1 MKKDLPLFAALAI
14 GLLAVP
20 AQAAEFTV
28 TIRDFNFEPAALELA
43 AGDTIT
49 FVNEDS
55 APHTATAKDGAFD
68 TGTLAKGES
77 ATVTV
82 AAAGTYEYIC
92 DLHPSMEA
100 VVTAQ

>member
-1 MKKDLPLFAALAI
+1 MKKYLPLFAALAV

-28 TIRDFNFEPAALELA
+28 TIKDFKFDPAALELA

-49 FVNEDS
+49 FINEDS
-55 APHTATAKDGAFD
+55 APHTATAADGSFD
-68 TGTLAKGES
+68 TGALAKGES

-82 AAAGTYEYIC
+82 SAAGTYDYIC
-92 DLHPSMEA
+92 DLHPSMEG